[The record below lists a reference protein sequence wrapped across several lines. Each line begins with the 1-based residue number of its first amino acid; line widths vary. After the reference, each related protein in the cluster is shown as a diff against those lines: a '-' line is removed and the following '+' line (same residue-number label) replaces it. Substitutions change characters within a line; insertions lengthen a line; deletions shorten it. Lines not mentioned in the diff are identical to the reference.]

1 MGYCS
6 GNNGVVMHVDLA
18 ADRPRLTLALEDG
31 SEVTLSPLLPED
43 RPLLVDGLQHLSP
56 ESRFT
61 RFGQG
66 LGGLSAAE
74 LEYLSNV
81 DQRTHVAWGASID
94 DDSAGVGRYICL
106 EEDGVAEIA
115 VTVID
120 RYQRRGLGTL
130 LFAALAAV
138 ARHDGVLA
146 FRFEM
151 VPGNQALG
159 PMTRGIEMEL
169 DEQEGLVVGLF
180 PVADVPPHP
189 YEAEIVG
196 VMEAARNPDG

>member
-1 MGYCS
+1 
-6 GNNGVVMHVDLA
+6 MHVDLA
-18 ADRPRLTLALEDG
+18 ADRPRLAIQLDDG
-31 SEVTLSPLLPED
+31 AEVTLSPLRSED
-43 RPLLVDGLQHLSP
+43 RDLLVDGLEQLSP

-66 LGGLSAAE
+66 LGHLTEAE

-94 DDSAGVGRYICL
+94 GDSAGVGRYICL
-106 EEDGVAEIA
+106 EDDGIAEIA

-138 ARHDGVLA
+138 ARHDGMLA
-146 FRFEM
+146 FRFSV
-151 VPGNQALG
+151 VPGNEAVDR
-159 PMTRGIEMEL
+159 MTRGIEMEL
-169 DEQEGLVVGLF
+169 DDGEGLVVGLF

-189 YEAEIVG
+189 YEAEMVT
-196 VMEAARNPDG
+196 VMETARAGSD